1 MSTVLLVTVDLG
13 GNIPPAIGIAAEL
26 ARRGHRVVVH
36 ADPAVRARAVA
47 AGCDFRP
54 ADGVSY
60 DPLVARGTVRTL
72 REITRLFGDR
82 SRGRS
87 AVEAARSVGADVV
100 LVDALLLGAAAEVE
114 AAGLPTVLLGHTTWE
129 YLRRNFGPGPV
140 DALLRMRGAAPMPI
154 VEAAA
159 RILLLTDGTLDPA
172 EPLPGNAVRVGA
184 VLQDGDAASAP
195 TEPPTVL
202 VSLSSI
208 WYPGMG
214 EALQRVLDGLAPLP
228 VRLEVTTGRT
238 IAADRL
244 RIPGN
249 AVVHAFADHA
259 PLLATASAVVGH
271 GGHATTT
278 RALAHGVPIL
288 VLPMHPMLDQPM
300 IGRAV
305 AASGAGLTLPKSAPP
320 EAIRTAVER
329 LLGEPAFARSAARVG
344 AVLRAHDGAVA
355 GADEIERVAA
365 QSRPVRLQASSDSPP
380 PLSSSK

>member
-13 GNIPPAIGIAAEL
+13 GNVPPAIGIAAEL

-36 ADPAVRARAVA
+36 ADEAVRARAAA

-54 ADGVSY
+54 ADGPAY
-60 DPLVARGTVRTL
+60 DPLLPRGTVKTL
-72 REITRLFGDR
+72 REITRLFADR

-87 AVEAARSVGADVV
+87 AVAAARSLGADVV
-100 LVDALLLGAAAEVE
+100 LVDALLLGAAAELE

-140 DALLRMRGAAPMPI
+140 GALLRMRGAAPMPI
-154 VEAAA
+154 VAQAA
-159 RILLLTDGTLDPA
+159 RVLLLTDGSLDPA
-172 EPLPGNAVRVGA
+172 EPLPRNVARVGA
-184 VLQDGDAASAP
+184 VLQDGEGAATPA
-195 TEPPTVL
+195 TPPTVL

-208 WYPGMG
+208 WYPGMR
-214 EALQRVLDGLAPLP
+214 EALQRALDGLASLP
-228 VRLEVTTGRT
+228 VHLEVTTGRT
-238 IAADRL
+238 IPAAQL
-244 RIPGN
+244 RVPAN

-305 AASGAGLTLPKSAPP
+305 AASGAGLTLPKSASP
-320 EAIRTAVER
+320 EAIRNAVER
-329 LLGEPAFARSAARVG
+329 LLGDPAFARAAGRLG
-344 AVLRAHDGAVA
+344 AGLRSRDGAVT

-380 PLSSSK
+380 LSSSK

>member
-36 ADPAVRARAVA
+36 ADEAVRDRAVA
-47 AGCDFRP
+47 AGCEFLP
-54 ADGVSY
+54 ADGVAY
-60 DPLVARGTVRTL
+60 DPLVARGTVGTL
-72 REITRLFGDR
+72 REITRLFADR

-87 AVEAARSVGADVV
+87 AVEAARSIRADVV
-100 LVDALLLGAAAEVE
+100 LVDALLLGTAAEVE
-114 AAGLPTVLLGHTTWE
+114 AAGLPAVLLGHTTWE

-140 DALLRMRGAAPMPI
+140 GALLRMRGAAPMPI
-154 VEAAA
+154 VDRAA
-159 RILLLTDGTLDPA
+159 RVLLLTDASLDPA

-184 VLQDGDAASAP
+184 VLLDGDAASTP
-195 TEPPTVL
+195 GEPPTVL

-208 WYPGMG
+208 WYPGMRQ
-214 EALQRVLDGLAPLP
+214 ALQRVLDGLAPLP
-228 VRLEVTTGRT
+228 VRLQVTTGRS
-238 IAADRL
+238 IAPDEL
-244 RIPGN
+244 RIPAN

-259 PLLATASAVVGH
+259 PLLAAASAVVGH
-271 GGHATTT
+271 GGHSTTT

-305 AASGAGLTLPKSAPP
+305 AASGAGLTLSKSAAPD
-320 EAIRTAVER
+320 AIRDAVQR
-329 LLGEPAFARSAARVG
+329 LLDDPSFARAAARLGVE
-344 AVLRAHDGAVA
+344 LRARDGAVA

-365 QSRPVRLQASSDSPP
+365 HSPLTSST
-380 PLSSSK
+380 

>member
-36 ADPAVRARAVA
+36 ADEAVRARAAA
-47 AGCDFRP
+47 AGCEFLP
-54 ADGVSY
+54 AEGVAY
-60 DPLVARGTVRTL
+60 DPLVARGTIRTL
-72 REITRLFGDR
+72 REITRLFADR
-82 SRGRS
+82 GRGRS
-87 AVEAARSVGADVV
+87 AVDAARTVGADVV

-129 YLRRNFGPGPV
+129 YLRHNFGGGPV
-140 DALLRMRGAAPMPI
+140 TALLRMRGAAPMPI
-154 VEAAA
+154 VERAT
-159 RILLLTDGTLDPA
+159 RILLLTDRSLDPA
-172 EPLPGNAVRVGA
+172 DPLPGNAVRVGA
-184 VLQDGDAASAP
+184 VLQDHDAASAAA
-195 TEPPTVL
+195 EPPTVL

-208 WYPGMG
+208 WYPGMR

-238 IAADRL
+238 ISREGL
-244 RIPGN
+244 RVPPN
-249 AVVHAFADHA
+249 ATVHAFADHA
-259 PLLATASAVVGH
+259 PLLAGASAVVGH
-271 GGHATTT
+271 GGHATTA

-305 AASGAGLTLPKSAPP
+305 AAAGAGLTLRKSAAPD
-320 EAIRTAVER
+320 AIRGAVQR
-329 LLGEPAFARSAARVG
+329 LLDDPAFAAAARRIG
-344 AVLRAHDGAVA
+344 ARLRAEDGAVA
-355 GADEIERVAA
+355 GADEVELVVA
-365 QSRPVRLQASSDSPP
+365 QSRPVRLHASSDSPP

>member
-13 GNIPPAIGIAAEL
+13 GNVPPAIGIAAEL

-36 ADPAVRARAVA
+36 GDPAVRPRAVA
-47 AGCDFRP
+47 AGCEFQQ

-72 REITRLFGDR
+72 REITRLFADR

-140 DALLRMRGAAPMPI
+140 GALLRMRGAAPMPI

-159 RILLLTDGTLDPA
+159 RILLLTDGSLDPA
-172 EPLPGNAVRVGA
+172 ERLPGNAVRVGA
-184 VLQDGDAASAP
+184 VLQDGDAASVP
-195 TEPPTVL
+195 GEPPTVL

-208 WYPGMG
+208 WYPGMRVV
-214 EALQRVLDGLAPLP
+214 LQRVLDGLAPLP
-228 VRLEVTTGRT
+228 VRLEVTTGRALT
-238 IAADRL
+238 ADQL
-244 RIPGN
+244 RVPTN

-259 PLLATASAVVGH
+259 PLLAAASAVVGH

-305 AASGAGLTLPKSAPP
+305 AASGVGLTLPKSARPD
-320 EAIRTAVER
+320 AIRKAVER
-329 LLGEPAFARSAARVG
+329 LLGDPAFARAAGRLG
-344 AVLRAHDGAVA
+344 AGLRARDGAVA
-355 GADEIERVAA
+355 GADEVERVVA
-365 QSRPVRLQASSDSPP
+365 QSRPVRLQASSDSPALP
-380 PLSSSK
+380 S